1 MEEDFTTGT
10 CGFFKEPDFHTF
22 PLANLHSNRVLRV
35 SVQSL
40 PRCDIFNFED
50 EILASKLHQLHSSN
64 YNNKGNKDLLECV
77 DESVRSPL
85 KKKSCKKQLNSNHDL
100 QTLNGNNLTN
110 KQFLE
115 FGKPS
120 TSRTSN
126 EELVERN
133 CDRNLL
139 NSAKISEHSLNGGFL
154 KTRSLSE
161 GTPGNSLHGQKN
173 QQLEKRDQPYMID
186 SETKKVRVSCS

>member
-1 MEEDFTTGT
+1 M
-10 CGFFKEPDFHTF
+10 
-22 PLANLHSNRVLRV
+22 LRV

-50 EILASKLHQLHSSN
+50 EILASKLHQLHSN
-64 YNNKGNKDLLECV
+64 NHNNKGNKDLLECV

-85 KKKSCKKQLNSNHDL
+85 KKKSCKKQLNSNQDL
-100 QTLNGNNLTN
+100 QTLNGNNFTN

-139 NSAKISEHSLNGGFL
+139 NSPKISEHSLNGGFL

-173 QQLEKRDQPYMID
+173 QQLEKRDQPMCD
-186 SETKKVRVSCS
+186 SETKKVRVSCCS